1 MSYVEALG
9 GRVSVMEEGRQQSEA
24 RVKEEVDAS
33 LSQKMAAMDQVGG
46 GLVKLNYIM
55 YIERLTLN
63 F

>member
-33 LSQKMAAMDQVGG
+33 LSLKVAAMDQVCQ
-46 GLVKLNYIM
+46 GLAKLSYI
-55 YIERLTLN
+55 ICE
-63 F
+63 